1 MTRRAPRA
9 VRARRAIAAV
19 AVLAVGSALALL
31 TAPGISSAAT
41 TTAAA
46 AAPTAATPVQ
56 HLVVMTQDAHSFDNY
71 FGTRAGVDGIPPSAC
86 SPVHTGVATPCVVPF
101 SLVDAGLHPTLRNTA
116 AAQAASET
124 GGTMDGFVVAQTT
137 GRVDGTGAM
146 GFYRPSDLPVTSQLA
161 DQGVLFDHWFS
172 AEPGNGIANRV
183 FALTGVTVPEVSQV
197 PAAGWPDL
205 PVVFDRLQAAGVS
218 WKVYVENYEPAL
230 SLATAGRT
238 ELRGGQVARVP
249 LLAMARYE
257 KDPALMSHV
266 ADLDTYYS
274 DLAAGTLPAVSWIV
288 TTASTERPPTD
299 PTVGQRAV
307 RSVVNALEES
317 RDWGSSAFLLTYDS
331 SGGWYD
337 HVAPPVEKGYALGMR
352 VPTILVSPYATAG
365 TVDHTDLDSASV
377 LRFIETNWSLLPLGA
392 RDSAAPDLA
401 TAFSF
406 QAVPRAAA
414 VVGLVDHTPASA
426 QPRRPII
433 YATYLFAVLA
443 AALVIFWAAL
453 SGRRRAAGDEVT
465 A

>member
-1 MTRRAPRA
+1 MK
-9 VRARRAIAAV
+9 
-19 AVLAVGSALALL
+19 
-31 TAPGISSAAT
+31 
-41 TTAAA
+41 
-46 AAPTAATPVQ
+46 

-71 FGTRAGVDGIPPSAC
+71 FGTRPGVDGIPTAAC
-86 SPVHTGVATPCVVPF
+86 NPVHAGTSTPCVAPF
-101 SLVDAGLHPTLRNTA
+101 SIVAAGLHPTLRNTV
-116 AAQAASET
+116 AAQTASVA
-124 GGTMDGFVVAQTT
+124 GGTMNGFVVAQTT

-146 GFYRPSDLPVTSQLA
+146 GYYRPSDLPVTSQLA

-183 FALTGVTVPEVSQV
+183 FALTGVPVPEVSQV

-205 PVVFDRLQAAGVS
+205 PIIFDRLQAAGVS

-257 KDPALMSHV
+257 KDPALMLHV
-266 ADLDTYYS
+266 ADLSTYYS
-274 DLAAGTLPAVSWIV
+274 DLALGTLPAVSWIV

-317 RDWGSSAFLLTYDS
+317 GDWGSSAFLLTYDS

-337 HVAPPVEKGYALGMR
+337 HVVPPVETGYTLGLR
-352 VPTILVSPYATAG
+352 VPTILVSPFATAG

-377 LRFIETNWSLLPLGA
+377 LRFIETNWSVPPLGA
-392 RDSAAPDLA
+392 RDTAAPDL
-401 TAFSF
+401 TSVFSF
-406 QAVPRAAA
+406 QGAPRAAA
-414 VVGLVDHTPASA
+414 VVGLVDHTPAPA
-426 QPRRPII
+426 QPRRGII

-443 AALVIFWAAL
+443 ALLVVLWAVL
-453 SGRRRAAGDEVT
+453 VGRRPIAVSEVT